1 MRTNLP
7 VTQHEVVLKPGQ
19 TIVSKTNPKGVITY
33 VNRDFIE
40 ISGFSE
46 PELMGQAH
54 NLVRHP
60 DMPQAAFK
68 DLWDTVKQG
77 RPWRG
82 IVKNRCKNG
91 DYYWV
96 EANVTPIWENGRV
109 VEYMSVRS
117 KPTAQQ
123 VRDAEA
129 LYRRLNAG
137 EQVSAGLAAKLRQT
151 FADMGLMAKAV
162 ALMVVIAAANLLSTA
177 NTWQLIASVGD
188 GAGAGMADQLAEV
201 QSSLVMNNALM
212 LLVTLV
218 GLVWFSRTYFV
229 RPMEWMKATLMKM
242 SCGDFSTHIDI
253 SRQDELGQLMQSL
266 QCMQVRLGF
275 EVEDTKR
282 VANEASRVKRAL
294 DVANANV
301 MLADEDYNIIYMNH
315 SLVDMMNNAESD
327 LQTVLP
333 QFRAAELMG
342 KNMDIFHRDPSHQ
355 RRLLDQATQLHEQQ
369 VEVAGRTIVIKATP
383 VFDDHKVRLG
393 TVIEWLDRTE
403 ELARLAEE
411 QRIENERLEQER
423 LVANE
428 NARIKQALDAVS
440 ANVMV
445 ADMDGQIVY
454 ANDAVQRMMSRAES
468 DIKTEL
474 PEFSSA
480 DLMGSNIDIY
490 HKNPAHQRAMLS
502 DLKGEVSSQFLLGGR
517 TLRVVAN
524 PIKSAEQQQIGV
536 VVEWSDLTDE
546 VAIQHE
552 LDSLIQNASLGN
564 LGVRASIEGRDGFFL
579 QVSQG
584 LNSLMQICEN
594 VIGDVVQS
602 LESLSR
608 GDLTV
613 TIDKDYEG
621 QFGELKDN
629 LNNTVGHLTTIV
641 SEIRFAATSVLNG
654 ANEIAQ
660 GNADLSQR
668 TEEQASSLEETAS
681 SMEEMTGGVRENAES
696 AAEVEQQMEV
706 TRRDAESG
714 EAISRRAVASINE
727 INQSSKRIA
736 DIIGVIDE
744 IAFQTNL
751 LALNAAVE
759 AARAGEQ
766 GRGFAVVAAEVRS
779 LAQRSAGAAKEIKDL
794 INDSVAKVED
804 GTRFV
809 TETGTTLA
817 AISAAI
823 NQSAEAIKRLST
835 TAKEQ
840 SAGIEQVNIAV
851 NQMDEMTQQNAAL
864 VEEATAASEAM
875 ADQARNLERQVAFF
889 RLASEGAN
897 PSLASQPSL
906 QVATTPAA
914 ERVSQ
919 PASARPAPAQPARA
933 KPAAAPARVELDLD
947 DEDHWEEF

>member
-7 VTQHEVVLKPGQ
+7 VTQHEVLLKPGQ
-19 TIVSKTNPKGVITY
+19 NIVSKTNPKGVITY

-46 PELMGQAH
+46 PELIGQAH

-77 RPWRG
+77 KPWRG

-96 EANVTPIWENGRV
+96 EANVTPIWENGQV

-117 KPTAQQ
+117 KPSAEQI
-123 VRDAEA
+123 RDAEA
-129 LYRRLNAG
+129 LYERLNAG
-137 EQVSAGLAAKLRQT
+137 EQVSVGAAARARKACT
-151 FADMGLMAKAV
+151 DMGLMAKAI
-162 ALMVVIAAANLLSTA
+162 ALLVVIAAANLLGTA
-177 NTWQLIASVGD
+177 NTWQLIAALGE
-188 GAGAGMADQLAEV
+188 GANGTQAQLAEV
-201 QSSLVMNNALM
+201 QSSLIFNNALM

-218 GLVWFSRTYFV
+218 GLLWFTKAYFV

-253 SRQDELGQLMQSL
+253 SRQDELGRLMQSM

-282 VANEASRVKRAL
+282 VANEASRIKRAL

-315 SLVDMMNNAESD
+315 SLVDMMANAEPD

-333 QFRAAELMG
+333 AFKADELMG
-342 KNMDIFHRDPSHQ
+342 KNMDIFHRNPAHQ
-355 RRLLDQATQLHEQQ
+355 RGLLNQATKLHEQQ

-383 VFDDHKVRLG
+383 VFDDHNVRLG

-403 ELARLAEE
+403 ELAQLAEE
-411 QRIENERLEQER
+411 QRIEAERLESER
-423 LVANE
+423 RVAHE

-445 ADMDGQIVY
+445 ADMDGKIVY
-454 ANDAVQRMMSRAES
+454 ANAAVQRMMGRAEA

-474 PEFSSA
+474 PEFSTA
-480 DLMGSNIDIY
+480 ALMGSNIDIY
-490 HKNPAHQRAMLS
+490 HKNPAHQRAMLR
-502 DLKGEVSSQFLLGGR
+502 DLRGEVSSQFLLGGR

-524 PIKSAEQQQIGV
+524 PILSAEQQQIGV

-546 VAIQHE
+546 VAVQNE
-552 LDSLIQNASLGN
+552 LDSLIQNAALGN
-564 LGVRASIEGRDGFFL
+564 LGVRASVEGRDGFFL

-584 LNSLMQICEN
+584 LNSLMEICEG
-594 VIGDVVQS
+594 VVGDVVAS
-602 LESLSR
+602 LESLST
-608 GDLTV
+608 GDLTR
-613 TIDKDYEG
+613 TIDKEYEG

-629 LNNTVGHLTTIV
+629 LNNTIGHLTSIV

-681 SMEEMTGGVRENAES
+681 SMEEMTGGVRENATS
-696 AAEVEQQMEV
+696 ATEVEQQMEV
-706 TRRDAESG
+706 TRRDAEQG
-714 EAISRRAVASINE
+714 ETISKRAVESINE

-766 GRGFAVVAAEVRS
+766 GRGFAVVAGEVRS
-779 LAQRSAGAAKEIKDL
+779 LAQRSAAAAKEIKGL

-809 TETGTTLA
+809 TETGSTLA
-817 AISAAI
+817 AISSAVTR
-823 NQSAEAIKRLST
+823 SAEAIKRLTS

-840 SAGIEQVNIAV
+840 AAGIEQVNIAV

-864 VEEATAASEAM
+864 VEQASAASEAM
-875 ADQARNLERQVAFF
+875 AEQARNLERQVAFF
-889 RLASEGAN
+889 RLAGDGA
-897 PSLASQPSL
+897 S
-906 QVATTPAA
+906 
-914 ERVSQ
+914 
-919 PASARPAPAQPARA
+919 
-933 KPAAAPARVELDLD
+933 AAPAARSAAVSVAGHAQIQAHPAPVAKTVTRTAPANTIVPM
-947 DEDHWEEF
+947 EDHEDRWEEF